1 MRIKSITAKNVPP
14 VKLFQTGNL
23 SDIIIIAGPN
33 GVGKSRLIGELL
45 RFFQNPTGIKTFHL
59 IVEATCKEEISTW
72 GKNSLD
78 TSIPSDAHLL
88 SQTLQQ
94 NKKRGHWKSGVL
106 NFESDRSLQQI
117 KPFAFTWDLLDPN
130 EEVIDWNTSFY
141 GMKDRYQDT
150 VHSIFKIIE
159 HQKKSIANRA
169 IALKNEGKTSMNL
182 EFGDPLEP
190 FKKAF
195 SQLLSPKILLN
206 PSTQNQQLEYE
217 YEANKYNISSLSSG
231 EKEVINIVFDF
242 ILRQPENCV
251 VIFDEP
257 ELHLHPELSY
267 KLIQT
272 LKNVGENNQ
281 FLLCTHSPDIISSS
295 LDNSVIF
302 LAPPKTDDFNQAIT
316 VTEDDETNQA
326 LKLLGHSIGIVAL
339 GRKIVLIEGR
349 ESSLDKQV
357 YGSLIKN
364 KYPNLVLVPTGGKDE
379 IKSFSNIFD
388 KVLSKTIWGVEF
400 FMLTDRDTL
409 PPFKEMTAIEKKSP
423 RLRILN
429 KYHLENYFLDENI
442 WANIFS
448 TMEPNGSW
456 LTDPKQIRMKMKGIA
471 QSYISY
477 AVSLSVSSLIR
488 TMVGNVDIMPKE
500 CHNKT
505 KDEVE
510 TLLISKA
517 TEELKRINESMPNG
531 TIKKHSEELFAQLT
545 KSIADDGDEWKNLIP
560 GRPILNEFVAKANL
574 KIGRAKQLYLKE
586 SEKSDFNI
594 FKDILDIFADFN
606 GQ

>member
-14 VKLFQTGNL
+14 VKLFQTGDL

-45 RFFQNPTGIKTFHL
+45 RFFKNPTRTNTFHL
-59 IVEATCKEEISTW
+59 LVESTCKEETTAW
-72 GKNSLD
+72 GKHSLD
-78 TSIPSDAHLL
+78 TSVATDAKLL

-94 NKKRGHWKSGVL
+94 NKKRGHLKSGVL
-106 NFESDRSLQQI
+106 NFESDRSLQQVQ
-117 KPFAFTWDLLDPN
+117 PFAFTWDFPN
-130 EEVIDWNTSFY
+130 PYEEVIGWNTTYS

-150 VHSIFKIIE
+150 VHSIIKLIE
-159 HQKKSIANRA
+159 HQKRSIANKA

-182 EFGDPLEP
+182 EFGDPLEL
-190 FKKAF
+190 FKNAF
-195 SQLLSPKILLN
+195 SQLLSPKVLLD
-206 PSTQNQQLEYE
+206 PSSQQQQLEYQFE
-217 YEANKYNISSLSSG
+217 GKTFNFNTLSSG
-231 EKEVINIVFDF
+231 EREVVNIVFDF
-242 ILRQPENCV
+242 ILRKPKNCV

-281 FLLCTHSPDIISSS
+281 FLLCTHSPDLISSS

-388 KVLSKTIWGVEF
+388 KVLSKTIWV
-400 FMLTDRDTL
+400 
-409 PPFKEMTAIEKKSP
+409 
-423 RLRILN
+423 N
-429 KYHLENYFLDENI
+429 V
-442 WANIFS
+442 FS
-448 TMEPNGSW
+448 TMEQDNSW
-456 LTDPKQIRMKMKGIA
+456 LIDPKQIRAKLKEIA

-477 AVSLSVSSLIR
+477 AVSLSVSALIR
-488 TMVGNVDIMPKE
+488 TTVGNVDIMPKE

-505 KDEVE
+505 KDEVGA
-510 TLLISKA
+510 LLIGRA
-517 TEELKRINESMPNG
+517 TEELKRINETMPNE
-531 TIKKHSEELFAQLT
+531 TIKKYSEELFAQLT
-545 KSIADDGDEWKNLIP
+545 KSITDDNDEWKYLIP
-560 GRPILNEFVAKANL
+560 GRPILHQFVAKANL
-574 KIGRAKQLYLKE
+574 QIGRAKQLYLKE
-586 SEKSDFNI
+586 SEKSDFKT
-594 FKDILDIFADFN
+594 FSDILDIFADFN
-606 GQ
+606 SQ